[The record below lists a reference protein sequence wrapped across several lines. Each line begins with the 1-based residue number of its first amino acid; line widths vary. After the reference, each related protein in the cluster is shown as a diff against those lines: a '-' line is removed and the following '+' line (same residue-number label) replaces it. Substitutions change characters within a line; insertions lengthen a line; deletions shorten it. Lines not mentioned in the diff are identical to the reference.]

1 MSKTKNK
8 YSVSAVYKKSKKT
21 DKLILVG
28 YLSSKD
34 EENGLD
40 IKLDMAGYIISAV

>member
-1 MSKTKNK
+1 MSIRKNR
-8 YSVSAVYKKSKKT
+8 YSVAKVVNSKGKV
-21 DKLILVG
+21 VG

-40 IKLDMAGYIISAV
+40 IQLDMQGYTIIAL